1 MEDPTNVQPI
11 TTNRKLHHLLLSAAL
26 EESGSSG
33 LVLWTIGATC
43 GSILLLIIWAAITP
57 IREIAIGHGFLR
69 TISDNYTLQYL
80 EGGVVDKIL
89 VEEGQVVRKGQDL
102 ILMNPAAAMSE
113 LGRLQNRENGFR
125 MDLARLHAFIEDKP
139 LTMEMLD
146 RAVVYPEATGFDM
159 LAQYKKD
166 VMELYYQQVENK
178 RNLESIVRHKIADL
192 EQTKFAIDSQI
203 ANLQGRIS
211 SRATELGI
219 YKELQKTDSV
229 PILNLLGAQ
238 DRLGEVEG
246 DLINMM
252 KTQQNN
258 EAALKE
264 ERENLKIAGSEI
276 LQRALEDMNTI
287 NSQLTE
293 VRSAIKNWKDK
304 VQRLAILSPVNGITK
319 GIKVNE
325 GSSVPPN
332 GPLLDIVP
340 IGEEMIAEVQVSTQD
355 IGFVKLNEPAEVK
368 VATYNYSQYGYLNGR
383 VMHISASTFFT
394 EKQLPYYKVL
404 VSLDKNYLGD
414 DPKQNLILPGMTV
427 TAEILS
433 GEKTL
438 IAYIFKP
445 IERLFSSAFHER

>member
-1 MEDPTNVQPI
+1 MEEPSNVHSMI
-11 TTNRKLHHLLLSAAL
+11 TNRKLHHLLLSAAL

-43 GSILLLIIWAAITP
+43 ASILILIIWAAVTP
-57 IREIAIGHGFLR
+57 IREIAVGHGFLR

-102 ILMNPAAAMSE
+102 ILMNPAAAVSE
-113 LGRLQNRENGFR
+113 LGRLQNRENGFC
-125 MDLARLHAFIEDKP
+125 MDLARLHAFTEGKP

-146 RAVVYPEATGFDM
+146 RAVVYPNAATFEM
-159 LAQYKKD
+159 FQQYKKD
-166 VMELYYQQVENK
+166 VMFLYQQQVENK
-178 RNLESIVRHKIADL
+178 QNAESVVRHKIEDL

-203 ANLQGRIS
+203 SNLQGRIS

-246 DLINMM
+246 DLINIM
-252 KTQQNN
+252 KAQQNN
-258 EAALKE
+258 EAAIKE
-264 ERENLKIAGSEI
+264 EQENLKAAGSE
-276 LQRALEDMNTI
+276 LVQRALEDMNSI

-304 VQRLAILSPVNGITK
+304 VQRLAILAPVTGITK

-332 GPLLDIVP
+332 GPLLELVP

-355 IGFVKLNEPAEVK
+355 IGFVKLNEKAEVK
-368 VATYNYSQYGYLNGR
+368 VTTYNYSQYGYLNGR
-383 VMHISASTFFT
+383 VTQISASTFFT
-394 EKQLPYYKVL
+394 DKQQPYYKVL
-404 VSLDKNYLGD
+404 VSIDKNYVGN
-414 DPKQNLILPGMTV
+414 DPKQNLVLPGMTV